1 MSEEQDKIYVVH
13 IVHKLKKPYEQQ
25 QEDIKYQADIIDSQA
40 NRIIKQQDY
49 IDALVKLVEAY
60 RVFRNLPKIMDTYLP
75 ASDWKAIMSAE
86 DEYDKTINAK

>member
-40 NRIIKQQDY
+40 NRIRKQTKH
-49 IDALVKLVEAY
+49 IDALLKLVEVY
-60 RVFRNLPKIMDTYLP
+60 RQAREDYLNDPSYSLPEAKID
-75 ASDWKAIMSAE
+75 AAE
-86 DEYDKTINAK
+86 DEYEQTIKR

>member
-40 NRIIKQQDY
+40 NRIIKQQDH
-49 IDALVKLVEAY
+49 IDALLKLVEVY
-60 RVFRNLPKIMDTYLP
+60 RRNHDCCPCAECRDDARADIK
-75 ASDWKAIMSAE
+75 SAE
-86 DEYDKTINAK
+86 KEYEQTIKR